1 MFEYLMYIFEDQM
14 CIFGYLKIPDII
26 LSLVSSQKLDWTQ
39 TFGTYCIFFDITV
52 WLNHLQLI
60 RQRRQEGAK
69 KGAARN
75 AEKNKL
81 VFSVVIYSTHK
92 YI

>member
-39 TFGTYCIFFDITV
+39 TFGTYYIYIY
-52 WLNHLQLI
+52 
-60 RQRRQEGAK
+60 
-69 KGAARN
+69 
-75 AEKNKL
+75 
-81 VFSVVIYSTHK
+81 IYSHTSELNNPQASVK
-92 YI
+92 